1 MTSGGDPDH
10 GSGLEKWR
18 ILDSTPLVD
27 ALPYLKVWVEKIELP
42 DGRIVDDFY
51 QVHLPDSVL
60 IFARDMDNKIIV
72 ERAYRHGLKRVSLIL
87 PAGGVD
93 EGEEPLAA
101 ARRELLEE
109 TGYTADTWTEL
120 GAFQSNSNQGG
131 GKIFM
136 FEARGARKTAEADSG
151 DLETIEVLLFT
162 EEELQ
167 DTIKSGDMVALSSVT
182 ACSLALNSWQQ
193 TGQMPGSSRASS
205 ETQEPG

>member
-1 MTSGGDPDH
+1 MSSDGDSAPDTQ
-10 GSGLEKWR
+10 GSGLESWR
-18 ILDSTPLVD
+18 VLDSTPLVD

-51 QVHLPDSVL
+51 QIHLPDSVL
-60 IFARDMDNKIIV
+60 IFARDTEGRIIV

-93 EGEEPLAA
+93 SGEEPLDA

-109 TGYTADTWTEL
+109 TGYTSEDWTPL

-136 FEARGARKTAEADSG
+136 FEARSARKTAEANSG
-151 DLETIEVLLFT
+151 DLEEIEIVLLDDAQL
-162 EEELQ
+162 EGA
-167 DTIKSGDMVALSSVT
+167 IKGGEMVALSSVT
-182 ACSLALNSWQQ
+182 ASSLALNSWHQSGK
-193 TGQMPGSSRASS
+193 TP
-205 ETQEPG
+205 E